1 MNRVAVKV
9 KELNKTFGGIT
20 AVNGLGFEI
29 SNGECLGLLGPN
41 GAGKS
46 TAMSVISGK
55 AEADD
60 WGKTEIRVFGY
71 DPRKE
76 ALQIKALSGIV
87 SQQDNLDTELSVKD
101 NLAVYAK
108 FYGIPSKI
116 ALLRIKELL
125 SFMELKD
132 KAKARINELSGGM
145 QRRLTIAR
153 ALLNK
158 PRLLILDEPTTGL
171 DPQVRH
177 MIWNKIRELQAN
189 GVTLLIS
196 THYMEEAFQI
206 CNRIIIMDKGRKVI
220 EGKPQELLKRHIEKY
235 VVEIRRSETLAL
247 VCPIELKNKGMRTEV
262 FQGITYIYS
271 NDNRMLSELTQD
283 LLASEE
289 CMIRPCNLEDLF
301 LKITGRVLNEQQ

>member
-1 MNRVAVKV
+1 MAVTV
-9 KELNKTFGGIT
+9 KELNKTFVDII

-116 ALLRIKELL
+116 ALSRIKELL
-125 SFMELKD
+125 SFMELQD

-235 VVEIRRSETLAL
+235 VVEIMRSETLAL

-289 CMIRPCNLEDLF
+289 CTIRPCNLEDLF

>member
-125 SFMELKD
+125 SFMELQD

>member
-1 MNRVAVKV
+1 MAVKV

-125 SFMELKD
+125 SFMELQD

>member
-1 MNRVAVKV
+1 MAVTV
-9 KELNKTFGGIT
+9 KELNKTFVDII

-125 SFMELKD
+125 SFMELQD

>member
-71 DPRKE
+71 DPHKE

-125 SFMELKD
+125 SFMELQD